1 MKSAMNQDQSFDRL
15 IGQASPP
22 KREPAS
28 GACLE
33 ADVLAALADGS
44 LSNDERA
51 AAEAHAADCDRC
63 LAVVAAI
70 ARTAPPA
77 STSVK
82 PAWLQLRWLVPLTT
96 AAVAVTVWV
105 LIQTPERIPPG
116 PAQQEAANAIEPSAA
131 PAAPSGEAS
140 SPARDAL
147 KKEKQETA
155 AVPRAQAPDTQAR
168 RSAKSDQKKSSE
180 QRSALDRLDRVPPAR
195 TAAPPPPASPLPREA
210 AKPLAR
216 PEMKDERAKQLASA
230 AAAGVVILSPD
241 IGSRWRIAGPTV
253 ERSLDAG
260 RTWHSQATGA
270 AADLLAGSSPSAN
283 VCWIVGRAGTVLLT
297 TDGES
302 WRRLESPDIG
312 ADLLTVTARDAST
325 ATITASNGRT
335 YQTTDAGRTWT
346 LQENPAAPF

>member
-1 MKSAMNQDQSFDRL
+1 
-15 IGQASPP
+15 
-22 KREPAS
+22 
-28 GACLE
+28 
-33 ADVLAALADGS
+33 
-44 LSNDERA
+44 
-51 AAEAHAADCDRC
+51 
-63 LAVVAAI
+63 
-70 ARTAPPA
+70 
-77 STSVK
+77 
-82 PAWLQLRWLVPLTT
+82 
-96 AAVAVTVWV
+96 
-105 LIQTPERIPPG
+105 
-116 PAQQEAANAIEPSAA
+116 
-131 PAAPSGEAS
+131 
-140 SPARDAL
+140 
-147 KKEKQETA
+147 
-155 AVPRAQAPDTQAR
+155 
-168 RSAKSDQKKSSE
+168 
-180 QRSALDRLDRVPPAR
+180 
-195 TAAPPPPASPLPREA
+195 
-210 AKPLAR
+210 
-216 PEMKDERAKQLASA
+216 MKDERAKQLASA